1 MTQPNIK
8 NLSVAELL
16 SLRGAIDTALQSK
29 KAELHSQ
36 LAEID
41 GGQGLRTRKTKGAKV
56 AAKYRH
62 PVTGET
68 WSGRGGVVR
77 WLAEEIK
84 AGKNKDDFLIANSGK
99 KGVKKAGK
107 RGRPKK
113 ASRK

>member
-16 SLRGAIDTALQSK
+16 SLRGAIDSALQSK

-41 GGQGLRTRKTKGAKV
+41 GGQGLKARKTKGSKV
-56 AAKYRH
+56 APKYRH
-62 PVTGET
+62 PETGET

-84 AGKNKDDFLIANSGK
+84 AGKSKDDFLIANGSK
-99 KGVKKAGK
+99 IGVKKTGK

-113 ASRK
+113 AAGK